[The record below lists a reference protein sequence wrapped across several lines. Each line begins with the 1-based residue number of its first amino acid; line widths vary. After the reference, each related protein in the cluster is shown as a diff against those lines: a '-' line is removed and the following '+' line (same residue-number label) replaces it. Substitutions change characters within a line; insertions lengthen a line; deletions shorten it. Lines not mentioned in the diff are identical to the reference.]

1 MTPPA
6 NNDDPFAEPAA
17 GERTVIAGVTP
28 RPRAPAAPAAPPPP
42 PQAPQQQ
49 AAPNLAQTM
58 ARSGGA
64 APIDM
69 NDLMRGMGSAL
80 AAAAVPLLGLVARL
94 RNTAGN
100 VNVAQV
106 RERVYRELH
115 TFAKAGREAGVPAEQ
130 LRAAHYGLSATVDDV
145 VMNTPWGAHSDWRNR
160 TMVNEFHKD
169 VEGGERFYAYLAK
182 LMEAPAANRNIL
194 LMFYECLSLGFEGR
208 YRVRQRGHSEHATV
222 REKVWQALRGVL
234 GPLERELS
242 PEWKGANAPAR
253 GQKRQIPVWLVAA
266 AAALL
271 GFLVFMGLL
280 FMLSLR
286 AEPISAKASG
296 LMPLRDI
303 RLPISARQ
311 PPPPPP
317 PPQAKPSAVDKFRVF
332 LEKEIAAKKVF
343 VDEVGRELRITI
355 NFAEMFQ
362 PASATIRPELE
373 ELLRR
378 IGGEL
383 KIELTE
389 NPGSS
394 VKIVGHTDSD
404 PIFTAQ
410 FKNNL
415 QLSKARADSAAVI
428 LTAAIGDASKLTTI
442 GKADSEPVGDN
453 KTVEGKARNR
463 RVVVILVRPE

>member
-1 MTPPA
+1 MTPAA
-6 NNDDPFAEPAA
+6 NNDDPFAESPA

-28 RPRAPAAPAAPPPP
+28 RPRAPATPAPPPP

-58 ARSGGA
+58 ARSGSA
-64 APIDM
+64 PPIDM

-182 LMEAPAANRNIL
+182 LMEAPGANRNIL

-253 GQKRQIPVWLVAA
+253 GQKRQIPIWLVAA

-271 GFLVFMGLL
+271 AFLVFMGLL

-286 AEPISAKASG
+286 VEPTNGKATG
-296 LMPLRDI
+296 LMPRSTI
-303 RLPISARQ
+303 NLPISARQ

-317 PPQAKPSAVDKFRVF
+317 PPVDKRTAVDKFRIF

-343 VDEVGRELRITI
+343 VDEAGREIRITI
-355 NFAEMFQ
+355 NFSEMFAS
-362 PASATIRPELE
+362 ASATIRPELE
-373 ELLRR
+373 DLLRR

-383 KIELTE
+383 KVELTE
-389 NPGSS
+389 NPGST
-394 VKIVGHTDSD
+394 VRVVGHTDSD
-404 PIFTAQ
+404 RLGFGAP
-410 FKNNL
+410 FKDNL
-415 QLSKARADSAAVI
+415 ALSKARADSAVKV
-428 LTAAIGDASKLTTI
+428 LLAASVDPARISSE
-442 GKADSEPVGDN
+442 GKADSQPVADN
-453 KTVEGKARNR
+453 STAEGKARNR

>member
-1 MTPPA
+1 MTPAA
-6 NNDDPFAEPAA
+6 NSDDPFAEPSA

-28 RPRAPAAPAAPPPP
+28 RPRAPAGPAAPPP
-42 PQAPQQQ
+42 QQPQQS
-49 AAPNLAQTM
+49 AANLAQTM
-58 ARSGGA
+58 ARGPGA

-115 TFAKAGREAGVPAEQ
+115 TFARAGREAGVPAEQ

-145 VMNTPWGAHSDWRNR
+145 VMNTPWGAHSDWRNN
-160 TMVNEFHKD
+160 TMVNQFHKD
-169 VEGGERFYAYLAK
+169 TEGGERFYAYLAK
-182 LMEAPAANRNIL
+182 LMEAPGANRNIL

-222 REKVWQALRGVL
+222 REKVWQTLRGVL

-271 GFLVFMGLL
+271 GFMVFMGLL

-286 AEPISAKASG
+286 AEPTGAKTTG
-296 LMPLRDI
+296 LVPKQPI
-303 RLPISARQ
+303 NLPISARQ

-317 PPQAKPSAVDKFRVF
+317 PPQAKPSAVDKFRIF

-355 NFAEMFQ
+355 NFAEMFA
-362 PASATIRPELE
+362 PASATIRPELID
-373 ELLRR
+373 LLRR
-378 IGGEL
+378 IGVEL
-383 KIELTE
+383 KTELAE
-389 NPGSS
+389 NPGES
-394 VKIVGHTDSD
+394 VRIVGHTDAD

-410 FKNNL
+410 FRNNL
-415 QLSKARADSAAVI
+415 QLSKARADAATAI
-428 LTAAIGDASKLTTI
+428 LSAAIGDSSKLTSI
-442 GKADSEPVGDN
+442 GKADSEPVADN

-463 RVVVILVRPE
+463 RVEVILVRPE

>member
-1 MTPPA
+1 MSPA
-6 NNDDPFAEPAA
+6 GREDDPFAEPSA

-28 RPRAPAAPAAPPPP
+28 RPRAPAAPAAPPPQQ
-42 PQAPQQQ
+42 PQQPQQ
-49 AAPNLAQTM
+49 AAPNLAATM
-58 ARSGGA
+58 AQRGGA

-80 AAAAVPLLGLVARL
+80 AAASVPLLGLVARL

-130 LRAAHYGLSATVDDV
+130 LRAAHYGLSAAVDDV

-169 VEGGERFYAYLAK
+169 TEGGERFYAYLAK
-182 LMEAPAANRNIL
+182 LMEAPGANRSIL
-194 LMFYECLSLGFEGR
+194 LLFYECLSLGFEGR

-222 REKVWQALRGVL
+222 REKVWQTLRGVL
-234 GPLERELS
+234 GPVERELS

-266 AAALL
+266 AGALL
-271 GFLVFMGLL
+271 AFLVFMGLL

-286 AEPISAKASG
+286 IEPIGSKLTG
-296 LMPLRDI
+296 LMPEREI

-317 PPQAKPSAVDKFRVF
+317 PPQQKPSSVDKFRIF

-343 VDEVGRELRITI
+343 VDERGREMRITI

-373 ELLRR
+373 DLLRR
-378 IGGEL
+378 IGVEL
-383 KIELTE
+383 KTEMVE

-394 VKIVGHTDSD
+394 VRIVGHTDSD
-404 PIFTAQ
+404 PIFTVQ
-410 FKNNL
+410 FRNNA
-415 QLSKARADSAAVI
+415 QLSKARADSAASI
-428 LTAAIGDASKLTTI
+428 LAAAMGDASRLTAI

-463 RVVVILVRPE
+463 RVEVILVRPE

>member
-1 MTPPA
+1 MTPAA
-6 NNDDPFAEPAA
+6 NSDDPFAEPGA

-42 PQAPQQQ
+42 QQPQQ

-58 ARSGGA
+58 ARGTGA

-115 TFAKAGREAGVPAEQ
+115 TFARAGREAGVPAEQ

-222 REKVWQALRGVL
+222 REKVWQTLRNVL

-253 GQKRQIPVWLVAA
+253 GQRRQIPVWLVAA
-266 AAALL
+266 AAGLL
-271 GFLVFMGLL
+271 GFMVFMGLL
-280 FMLSLR
+280 FILSLR
-286 AEPISAKASG
+286 AEPTEAKAAG
-296 LMPLRDI
+296 LMPKQTI

-317 PPQAKPSAVDKFRVF
+317 PPKAKPSAVDKFRVF

-355 NFAEMFQ
+355 NFAEMFA
-362 PASATIRPELE
+362 PASATIRPELV

-378 IGGEL
+378 IGVEL
-383 KIELTE
+383 KTELAE
-389 NPGSS
+389 NPGES
-394 VKIVGHTDSD
+394 VRIVGHTDSD

-410 FKNNL
+410 FRNNL
-415 QLSKARADSAAVI
+415 QLSKARADAAKDI
-428 LTAAIGDASKLTTI
+428 LSAAIGDSSKLTSV
-442 GKADSEPVGDN
+442 GKADSEPVADN
-453 KTVEGKARNR
+453 KTAQGKARNR
-463 RVVVILVRPE
+463 RVEVILVRPE

>member
-1 MTPPA
+1 MTPA
-6 NNDDPFAEPAA
+6 GNNDDPFADPAA

-28 RPRAPAAPAAPPPP
+28 RPRAPAAPAAPMP
-42 PQAPQQQ
+42 PQQPQQ

-58 ARSGGA
+58 ARGSGA

-130 LRAAHYGLSATVDDV
+130 LRAAHYGLSAAVDDV

-169 VEGGERFYAYLAK
+169 TEGGERFYAYLAK
-182 LMEAPAANRNIL
+182 LMEAPAPNRNIL
-194 LMFYECLSLGFEGR
+194 LLYYECLSLGFEGR

-222 REKVWQALRGVL
+222 REKVWQTLRGVL
-234 GPLERELS
+234 GPLDRELS

-253 GQKRQIPVWLVAA
+253 GQKRLIPVWLVAS
-266 AAALL
+266 AAALV
-271 GFLVFMGLL
+271 GFMVFMGLL
-280 FMLSLR
+280 FMVSLR
-286 AEPISAKASG
+286 AEPAEAKAAG
-296 LMPLRDI
+296 LMPLQAI
-303 RLPISARQ
+303 NLPISARQ

-317 PPQAKPSAVDKFRVF
+317 PPQQKPSAVDKFRVF

-343 VDEVGRELRITI
+343 VDEVGREIRITI
-355 NFAEMFQ
+355 NFAEMFA
-362 PASATIRPELE
+362 PASATLRPELD

-378 IGGEL
+378 IGVEL
-383 KIELTE
+383 KTEMQE

-394 VKIVGHTDSD
+394 VRVVGHTDSD

-410 FKNNL
+410 FRNNL
-415 QLSKARADSAAVI
+415 QLSKARADSAAKI
-428 LTAAIGDASKLTTI
+428 LVAAMGDASRLTAI
-442 GKADSEPVGDN
+442 GKADSEPVGSN
-453 KTVEGKARNR
+453 KTAEGKARNR
-463 RVVVILVRPE
+463 RVEVILVRPE

>member
-1 MTPPA
+1 MAPA
-6 NNDDPFAEPAA
+6 GREDDPFAEPSA

-42 PQAPQQQ
+42 QQPQQ

-58 ARSGGA
+58 ARSTA

-182 LMEAPAANRNIL
+182 LMEAPGANRNIL

-222 REKVWQALRGVL
+222 REKVWQTLRSVL
-234 GPLERELS
+234 GPLDRELS
-242 PEWKGANAPAR
+242 PDWKGANAPAK

-271 GFLVFMGLL
+271 AFLVFMGLL
-280 FMLSLR
+280 FMLTLR
-286 AEPISAKASG
+286 AEPAEAKAAG
-296 LMPLRDI
+296 LMPLGTI
-303 RLPISARQ
+303 SIPISDRQ
-311 PPPPPP
+311 KPEPPP
-317 PPQAKPSAVDKFRVF
+317 PPQLKPSAIDKFRIF
-332 LEKEIAAKKVF
+332 LEKEIAAKKVR
-343 VDEVGRELRITI
+343 VDEVGREMRITI

-378 IGGEL
+378 IGVEL
-383 KIELTE
+383 KTEMQE
-389 NPGSS
+389 NPGGS
-394 VKIVGHTDSD
+394 VRIVGHTDSD

-410 FKNNL
+410 FRNNL
-415 QLSKARADSAAVI
+415 QLSKARADSAAAI
-428 LTAAIGDASKLTTI
+428 LTAAMGDSSRVTSI

-453 KTVEGKARNR
+453 KTAEGKARNR
-463 RVVVILVRPE
+463 RVEVVLVRPE

>member
-1 MTPPA
+1 MTPAA
-6 NNDDPFAEPAA
+6 NNDDPFAEPSA

-28 RPRAPAAPAAPPPP
+28 RPKAPAAPAAPPPP
-42 PQAPQQQ
+42 QQPQQQ

-58 ARSGGA
+58 AQRGGA

-182 LMEAPAANRNIL
+182 LMEAPGANRNIL

-222 REKVWQALRGVL
+222 REKVWQTLRNVL

-286 AEPISAKASG
+286 AEPIGAKTTG
-296 LMPLRDI
+296 LLPLRDI

-311 PPPPPP
+311 PPPPPKP
-317 PPQAKPSAVDKFRVF
+317 PDTKPSAVDKFRMF
-332 LEKEIAAKKVF
+332 LEKEIAAKKVI
-343 VDEVGRELRITI
+343 VEEVGRELRITI
-355 NFAEMFQ
+355 NFAEMFA
-362 PASATIRPELE
+362 PASATLRPELE
-373 ELLRR
+373 DLLRR
-378 IGGEL
+378 IGAEL
-383 KIELTE
+383 KTELTE
-389 NPGSS
+389 NPTSS
-394 VKIVGHTDSD
+394 VRVEGHTDSD

-410 FKNNL
+410 FRNNL
-415 QLSKARADSAAVI
+415 QLSKARADSAANI
-428 LTAAIGDASKLTTI
+428 LIAAMGDSSKLTAI
-442 GKADSEPVGDN
+442 GKADSVPVGDN

-463 RVVVILVRPE
+463 RVAVILVRPE